1 MGLFSKLFSKQIS
14 FEPNFTLTEYE
25 NWLEYL
31 HLGGNDNEWAR
42 LKREHNWHF
51 KYDPIDTHL
60 NYEKEMRPIFKKYYS
75 ISENIEHLWSEL
87 YNSKNYHGLLAKEI
101 EKNCYK
107 APAFYDQLCKVDL
120 KYGEVPLK
128 TNLFKRLALLYERQD
143 EYEKSIETCKKAFT
157 YGIDERKRMMRMI
170 KKAGRTPTA
179 EELKLLNTII

>member
-1 MGLFSKLFSKQIS
+1 MVYLRRKLK
-14 FEPNFTLTEYE
+14 
-25 NWLEYL
+25 
-31 HLGGNDNEWAR
+31 
-42 LKREHNWHF
+42 
-51 KYDPIDTHL
+51 
-60 NYEKEMRPIFKKYYS
+60 
-75 ISENIEHLWSEL
+75 
-87 YNSKNYHGLLAKEI
+87 
-101 EKNCYK
+101 KNCYK
-107 APAFYDQLCKVDL
+107 ALAFYDQLCKVDL